1 MKLKSVLSALVLSMA
16 AASVFAAPSEIN
28 IAYVKAP
35 FNLQNMVMKHN
46 NMLENEFK
54 KDGIKIKWHDIT
66 SGAKQTQAMAAGSLD
81 VSATMNTASL
91 LMANSAG
98 NPVVV
103 ATGVAHPTKV
113 FAIVG
118 KPGPQ
123 MTVKDL
129 KGKTVVGPKGTVLHQ
144 TLVAA
149 LTKNGVDPKDVNFI
163 SMDIPKGMTAMMAGK
178 VDAALLAAGG
188 VIKANANGAK
198 TIATADGYT
207 EPNLVMTASKKFA
220 DENPEILKRIV
231 KVNRDALAWIKANP
245 KEALEIGAKEHGI
258 SLKDAET
265 LKNWSNYYDT
275 LTDEDIKGLE
285 ADQRFLKENGMMEK
299 TVNVKDLVL
308 PMAMQ
313 K

>member
-1 MKLKSVLSALVLSMA
+1 MKLKSVLSVLVLSMA

-163 SMDIPKGMTAMMAGK
+163 SMDIPRWPVKLTQLSWLP
-178 VDAALLAAGG
+178 AALSKQMQTVQKLLLLQ
-188 VIKANANGAK
+188 
-198 TIATADGYT
+198 TA
-207 EPNLVMTASKKFA
+207 
-220 DENPEILKRIV
+220 IQ
-231 KVNRDALAWIKANP
+231 NRT
-245 KEALEIGAKEHGI
+245 
-258 SLKDAET
+258 S
-265 LKNWSNYYDT
+265 S
-275 LTDEDIKGLE
+275 
-285 ADQRFLKENGMMEK
+285 
-299 TVNVKDLVL
+299 
-308 PMAMQ
+308 
-313 K
+313 